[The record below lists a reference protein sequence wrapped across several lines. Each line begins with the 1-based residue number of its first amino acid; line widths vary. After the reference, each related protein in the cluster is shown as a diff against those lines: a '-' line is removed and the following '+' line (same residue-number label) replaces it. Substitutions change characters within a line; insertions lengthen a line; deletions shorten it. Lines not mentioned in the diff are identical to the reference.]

1 MITISFC
8 SFSIKLVI
16 LEVIVEVESEVDVKF
31 RRMIHGKTNDMRW
44 LFKVHHICT
53 ALLYVVFQLCL
64 FMNLYVILSRE
75 DTIFYLRVY
84 HSIIALLMFCCGIVE
99 LEFLIRTRN
108 LPKLE
113 EPHEIPGPAL
123 IGAVALTIGIVL
135 GYLYFI
141 IFNYAFQNC
150 DKLVDAI
157 YTSELWL
164 ESCYDILMASFSAL
178 SFVYILQRRYYGA
191 INSNLDKE
199 LCQRKELESY
209 WCPVVRRN
217 YECSPSDDLH
227 GTQKMWYYINK
238 GILSSSIISCAS
250 EFFPVLLVGHWL
262 ACGGAEEK
270 AEDIERRQ
278 QLRQGVR
285 GLMKEFFKDISRV
298 YVAAPAMSVPPLH
311 ISPYL
316 LLFFWIITPI
326 ASLACVIRWL
336 VYFYWTIDFDH
347 LIEIHW
353 MTNDIV
359 SLVANVIQ
367 LIFFLGVYMF
377 TWYLTNDRLDAHHKA
392 HARGDIT
399 ILFGCCIV
407 LLIKLILQSI
417 EVEYQRKDGFIN
429 LGDAIISTVCYA
441 TIQASQWLQY
451 LSVRRILAM
460 SDSDCRATKKFMPMA
475 ALGGLLMAWI
485 HFGITF
491 FDTSLI
497 KYQLTDENFDFSQTT
512 LVCMIFTQTIFPA
525 DYLFAFTVSGCY
537 LELLQRYLN
546 MGYFQLGTPR
556 LSLSVGHNHHEI
568 KETSKRFDRGPN
580 IATMMHAANTMYRK
594 RMESGSETTTTT
606 SSGRVSLAGVKE
618 E

>member
-1 MITISFC
+1 
-8 SFSIKLVI
+8 
-16 LEVIVEVESEVDVKF
+16 
-31 RRMIHGKTNDMRW
+31 
-44 LFKVHHICT
+44 
-53 ALLYVVFQLCL
+53 
-64 FMNLYVILSRE
+64 MNLYVILSRE

-191 INSNLDKE
+191 INSNLDKIGRLFINITFSVVWIKVVVFKGYLSHQE